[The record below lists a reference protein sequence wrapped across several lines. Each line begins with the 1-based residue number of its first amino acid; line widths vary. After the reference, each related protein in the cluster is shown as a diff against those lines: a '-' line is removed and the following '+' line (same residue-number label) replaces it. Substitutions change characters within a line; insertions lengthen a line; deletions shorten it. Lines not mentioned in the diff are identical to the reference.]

1 MASLEDR
8 VGSIDE
14 ITAVGKDALPLKDI
28 IAPEEEKLWLEEL
41 ISLEETVGERR
52 GPDSE
57 VEALDLTNSLVVE
70 ALIVGGKTGSLL
82 VSGKLLVAEVRTLLM
97 DCDEAKPD
105 VSTDFDN
112 EFLVD
117 STGVSVEDA

>member
-1 MASLEDR
+1 
-8 VGSIDE
+8 
-14 ITAVGKDALPLKDI
+14 
-28 IAPEEEKLWLEEL
+28 
-41 ISLEETVGERR
+41 
-52 GPDSE
+52 
-57 VEALDLTNSLVVE
+57 
-70 ALIVGGKTGSLL
+70 
-82 VSGKLLVAEVRTLLM
+82 M